1 MDAAPPPG
9 LLASLRR
16 LAATS
21 LELVAVRIELLG
33 TELEQEKQRVFDALI
48 RGAVALVLL
57 GLALVLFIAFVLM
70 LVQPQYRLAAVGVL
84 AALLAAGGVWLL
96 RSARE
101 RIAAREGAF
110 AATLGELRRD
120 RAGLGPTQ

>member
-1 MDAAPPPG
+1 MEAAPPTG
-9 LLASLRR
+9 LLASLKR
-16 LAATS
+16 LVATG
-21 LELVAVRIELLG
+21 LELAAVRIELLG
-33 TELEQEKQRVFDALI
+33 TELEQEKQRVFDALV

-57 GLALVLFIAFVLM
+57 GLALVLFVAFVLM

-84 AALLAAGGVWLL
+84 ALLLAAGGAWLL

-101 RIAAREGAF
+101 RISVREGAF

-120 RAGLGPTQ
+120 RAGLEPPP